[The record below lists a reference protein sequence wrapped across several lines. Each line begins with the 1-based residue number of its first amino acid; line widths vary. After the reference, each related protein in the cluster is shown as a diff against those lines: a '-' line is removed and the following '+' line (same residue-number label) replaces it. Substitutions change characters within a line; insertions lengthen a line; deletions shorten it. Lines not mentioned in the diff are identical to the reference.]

1 MKKSVI
7 LFSALFSAIFSISLV
22 AAQALPAPPI
32 TSQQFLSFF
41 TNLLTGTAPGTAD
54 VFAKF
59 LLLIILV
66 TILSKPAEM
75 ITKSKTPA
83 IILATVISILG
94 LRFLSADWVSGIL
107 LPYGTVAIVVS
118 TFVPFL
124 LLAYFLNDIPFTAL
138 RKVGWIMT
146 AVVFLGLWWF
156 RASDIGD
163 MSYLYL
169 ITAILSFILFLSD
182 RTIQNWKIKLD
193 SDNEKDAQTY
203 IQITRMQGDIRD
215 YTALLPSAGVNTPQE
230 RALLKQIKERQ
241 AKIDTLLKQLS
252 K

>member
-1 MKKSVI
+1 MKRSVLFAGI
-7 LFSALFSAIFSISLV
+7 LALTILSISIV

-32 TSQQFLSFF
+32 ATSDIITFF

-59 LLLIILV
+59 LLLILLITV
-66 TILSKPAEM
+66 LSKPAEM
-75 ITKSKTPA
+75 ITKTRTPA
-83 IILATVISILG
+83 IIVATVISILG
-94 LRFLSADWVSGIL
+94 LRFLSAEMISGIL

-138 RKVGWIMT
+138 RKVGWLMT
-146 AVVFLGLWWF
+146 AVVFIGLWWF
-156 RASDIGD
+156 RFKDIGG
-163 MSYLYL
+163 MAYVYA
-169 ITAILSFILFLSD
+169 ITAALSIILFLFD

-193 SDNEKDAQTY
+193 VNNETDARNY
-203 IQITRMQGDIRD
+203 IQITKMQQDIAD
-215 YTALLPSAGVNTPQE
+215 YTQLLPSAGVNTPQE
-230 RALLKQIKERQ
+230 RALLRQIKERQ
-241 AKIDTLLKQLS
+241 AKINTLLKQLS